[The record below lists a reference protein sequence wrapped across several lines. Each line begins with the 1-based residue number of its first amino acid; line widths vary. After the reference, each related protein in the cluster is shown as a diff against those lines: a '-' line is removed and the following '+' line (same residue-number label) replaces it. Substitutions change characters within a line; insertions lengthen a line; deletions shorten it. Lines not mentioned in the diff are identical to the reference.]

1 MNSPEGPVKEL
12 RVGTGPEA
20 QAPGYPNE
28 ALTGWCVQP
37 ALSRLRLGSPGL
49 ESRVQ

>member
-20 QAPGYPNE
+20 QASGYPNE
-28 ALTGWCVQP
+28 ALTGSCMHPAGFEP
-37 ALSRLRLGSPGL
+37 ALFGQPGT
-49 ESRVQ
+49 